1 MRPGLPSGIRILER
15 GTDTAGLW
23 ARLQVEPDSLCFQGH
38 FEGQP
43 ILPGIAQLGI
53 VLAVLAAQGP
63 ARGLDAVRSLK
74 LKRLVRPGEVLEVRV
89 GPPAGE
95 GLSSFET
102 RAQGEVV
109 ASGTVATSEQG
120 A

>member
-1 MRPGLPSGIRILER
+1 MTPWLPAGIRILEQ
-15 GTDTAGLW
+15 GTDAAELW
-23 ARLQVEPDSLCFQGH
+23 ARLQVEPGSPCFRGH

-43 ILPGIAQLGI
+43 ILPGIAQLAM
-53 VLAVLAAQGP
+53 VLGVLAAHGP

-89 GPPAGE
+89 SRPGGE
-95 GLSSFET
+95 GVSRFET
-102 RAQGEVV
+102 RAEGEVV
-109 ASGTVATSEQG
+109 ASGTVATSELG

>member
-1 MRPGLPSGIRILER
+1 V
-15 GTDTAGLW
+15 
-23 ARLQVEPDSLCFQGH
+23 QVEPDSLCFQGH

-53 VLAVLAAQGP
+53 VLGVLAAQGP
-63 ARGLDAVRSLK
+63 AQGLDAVRSLK

-89 GPPAGE
+89 GWPGGQ
-95 GLSSFET
+95 GLSGFET

-109 ASGTVATSEQG
+109 ASGTVATSELR